1 MADQRFFNAFLTPAR
16 TIILGKKLKPFS
28 LKHRIF
34 LEGIASPYLKAD
46 QELTPADLLIAIK
59 ICADESLDR
68 FSLYDKWLG
77 LKLTLS
83 KELFAQASLSFVHYI
98 NQPETYP
105 KFYQKKEAGSSA
117 EQMPWQLCILA
128 TLMRNGVSYEAALTM
143 PEAKAIWL
151 STAFNI
157 QAGAKLELLTTDDE
171 ELIDRLKA
179 EMEAKP
185 RVD

>member
-34 LEGIASPYLKAD
+34 LEGIASPYLKSE

-77 LKLTLS
+77 LKMTLS
-83 KELFAQASLSFVHYI
+83 KELFAEASLSFVHYI
-98 NQPETYP
+98 NQPDSYP

-117 EQMPWQLCILA
+117 EQIPWQLCILA

-185 RVD
+185 QA

>member
-34 LEGIASPYLKAD
+34 LEGIASPYLQSD
-46 QELTPADLLIAIK
+46 QELTPADLLIALK
-59 ICADESLDR
+59 ICADESLDN
-68 FSLYDKWLG
+68 LTLWDKWLG
-77 LKLTLS
+77 LRLTLS
-83 KELFAQASLSFVHYI
+83 KELFAQASLNFVRYV
-98 NQPETYP
+98 NQPDTYP
-105 KFYQKKEAGSSA
+105 KFYQKKEVGQSA

-185 RVD
+185 QG

>member
-34 LEGIASPYLKAD
+34 LEGIASPYLMSD
-46 QELTPADLLIAIK
+46 QELTPADLMIALK
-59 ICADESLDR
+59 ICADESLDNL
-68 FSLYDKWLG
+68 SLWDKWLG
-77 LKLTLS
+77 LRLTLS
-83 KELFAQASLSFVHYI
+83 KELFAEASLSFVRYV
-98 NQPETYP
+98 NQPDCYP

-128 TLMRNGVSYEAALTM
+128 TLMRNGVSYEAAMTM

-179 EMEAKP
+179 EMETGKP
-185 RVD
+185 G

>member
-34 LEGIASPYLKAD
+34 LEGIASPYLQSD
-46 QELTPADLLIAIK
+46 QELTPADLLIALK
-59 ICADESLDR
+59 ICADESLDN
-68 FSLYDKWLG
+68 FTLWDKWLG
-77 LKLTLS
+77 LRLTLS
-83 KELFAQASLSFVHYI
+83 KELFAQASLSFVRYV
-98 NQPETYP
+98 NQPDTYP
-105 KFYQKKEAGSSA
+105 KFYQKKEVGQSA

-171 ELIDRLKA
+171 ALIDRLKA

-185 RVD
+185 QG